1 MDTNGGEREKV
12 EPIKR
17 GCLNIPAD
25 NSADLS
31 ATKGVSSAAA
41 GLALRELCHDL
52 IEPAATI
59 RWLTRAA
66 DAESGQDL
74 RNRPGTIAVAAGQIA
89 AIREHILGQPP
100 TGHALAQPGD
110 GAVGV

>member
-1 MDTNGGEREKV
+1 M

-31 ATKGVSSAAA
+31 ATKGISSAAA